1 MLDFWGLGTR
11 VMLEVEAP
19 GYQPKLV
26 VHWGLGSFRVMPE
39 VEAPGH
45 QPKLVVHWGLDSSPC

>member
-1 MLDFWGLGTR
+1 MLDLWGLGTR

-19 GYQPKLV
+19 GHQPKLV